1 MASRSR
7 IASRSGSG
15 PASGWYSSSGAK
27 SVCTPSRPPASRTW
41 LTCSRSSDT
50 ARPPLSASRAIACN
64 ATRKL
69 SIWSAICWVK
79 SSKSLAGSFS
89 SDAAGTEFWLL
100 IYCSSPFESSSQGHL
115 VGILEVTA
123 YRQSTSKSRH
133 AQPHRFEQP
142 REIGRGGLPLEV
154 RVRRQDDFGDHPIGQ
169 ACHQLADAQV
179 VRADPL
185 DRRDRATEHVVAAT
199 ELAGAFD
206 RDDVLGLL
214 HDTDHRKVPPRVTTD
229 PALLILRHVAQT
241 EQNFTRSFTS
251 ARTWA
256 SRRMS
261 AGSVAK
267 MWNAMRCALLGPTPG
282 SRPNS
287 SIRSWTT
294 PSYTGALFFYS
305 RMRGHGSVS
314 YTH

>member
-229 PALLILRHVAQT
+229 PALLILRHVAADRAELHPVFHLGQDMGEPT
-241 EQNFTRSFTS
+241 YVRRVCRQDVERDALRALGSH
-251 ARTWA
+251 ARESPQLVDQVLDDA
-256 SRRMS
+256 FVHRGSLFLLKNARPRML
-261 AGSVAK
+261 
-267 MWNAMRCALLGPTPG
+267 R
-282 SRPNS
+282 
-287 SIRSWTT
+287 
-294 PSYTGALFFYS
+294 
-305 RMRGHGSVS
+305 
-314 YTH
+314 